1 VIFHF
6 PFSFFL
12 FPCLYFG
19 NFSDLIFKFL
29 KNMAA
34 SRSSP
39 EFTGTFTKDLLR
51 DPKDPSRASDSD
63 LCIGSTDERRVT
75 IDTRIPGPTLSPL
88 KIVQQKHFFKD
99 APRSS
104 CSQRLELPMSGE
116 KTRSLF
122 AIAASRVDLD
132 SDHTFPVG
140 NGFLSACHVAYSAH
154 LTLRLKPDDIW
165 TCLIASVAQ
174 FIDTNAESLRADFVD
189 FKDKAKLVVVVPQG
203 FDALP
208 NAAVPWP
215 DIVYTFKVRRCANA
229 QMIID
234 LGFLLRYIS

>member
-1 VIFHF
+1 M
-6 PFSFFL
+6 SA
-12 FPCLYFG
+12 
-19 NFSDLIFKFL
+19 SRSRSRSK
-29 KNMAA
+29 

-39 EFTGTFTKDLLR
+39 DFAFTFTKDLLR
-51 DPKDPSRASDSD
+51 DPRDPSRTSDSA

-88 KIVQQKHFFKD
+88 KIIQQKHFFKD

-104 CSQRLELPMSGE
+104 CSQRLELPMNAE
-116 KTRSLF
+116 KTRSLV

-174 FIDTNAESLRADFVD
+174 FVDTNAESLRADFVD
-189 FKDKAKLVVVVPQG
+189 FKDKGTRAKLVVVVPQG

-215 DIVYTFKVRRCANA
+215 DIVYTFKVRRAHEHE
-229 QMIID
+229 
-234 LGFLLRYIS
+234 Y